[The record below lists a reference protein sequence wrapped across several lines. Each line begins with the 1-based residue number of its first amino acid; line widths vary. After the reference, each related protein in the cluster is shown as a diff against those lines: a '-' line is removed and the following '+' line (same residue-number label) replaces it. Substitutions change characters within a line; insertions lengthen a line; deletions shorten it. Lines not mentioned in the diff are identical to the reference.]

1 MEMRKVLE
9 RYKKPCI
16 FHSYCI
22 LVEVFHSN
30 NKKSTCLMKS
40 ADW

>member
-1 MEMRKVLE
+1 MEMCKVLE